1 MIDLFQHQ
9 FIQNAFIAGT
19 IISIICAI
27 VGYFIVLRA
36 QAFAAESLSCVGFT
50 GATGAAVFG
59 LSSIVGTFLFTT
71 LVALGF
77 GIFGKKLKGRDIEVG
92 MVLSFALGLGVL
104 FLKLYTVNA
113 TEAVGILFGSILSV
127 TREDLYL
134 SFITGIISLSILI
147 FIFRPLLFSSIDPE
161 MAQARGIPVTLLG
174 IIFMLLVGITIS
186 EAILV
191 VGFLLVFALL
201 IAPAASAQHLSTRPF
216 QSIILSIVL
225 GLVFTWGGML
235 LGLYFHVP
243 VSFFIAAFAAI
254 TYLVVINFS
263 HHITPHL
270 YIEPV
275 HRNKEIRLHIT

>member
-147 FIFRPLLFSSIDPE
+147 FIFRPLLFSS
-161 MAQARGIPVTLLG
+161 
-174 IIFMLLVGITIS
+174 
-186 EAILV
+186 
-191 VGFLLVFALL
+191 
-201 IAPAASAQHLSTRPF
+201 
-216 QSIILSIVL
+216 
-225 GLVFTWGGML
+225 
-235 LGLYFHVP
+235 
-243 VSFFIAAFAAI
+243 
-254 TYLVVINFS
+254 
-263 HHITPHL
+263 
-270 YIEPV
+270 
-275 HRNKEIRLHIT
+275 